1 MERTNSMIAEA
12 ETTSTQ
18 KQYQYSGRTLM
29 ALREDIS
36 PDRFNTYLKHASGA
50 HELAMQLYTWNI
62 ALGSAFHGPLQAL
75 EVTLRNAVHNQL
87 ASRHGD
93 LWFHNPALLKQS
105 QRNSVKRAASELKR
119 QKKQGTAGRMVAELG
134 FGFWAALFAK
144 RYDALLWRTGLHQI
158 FSPQP
163 NRQELFDQLNR
174 LRTLRNRVAHH
185 EPILQR
191 DLQTDYEKLLWILA
205 MLSSQAA
212 SWVTHHSR
220 VIEVLATKPHEATRF

>member
-1 MERTNSMIAEA
+1 MERTDQMIADA

-18 KQYQYSGRTLM
+18 KQYQYSGHILM

-87 ASRHGD
+87 TSRHSD
-93 LWFHNPALLKQS
+93 LWFNNPALLKQN
-105 QRNSVKRAASELKR
+105 QQGSVQRAARELKK
-119 QKKQGTAGRMVAELG
+119 QKKQSTAGRMVAELS
-134 FGFWAALFAK
+134 FGFWVSLFAR
-144 RYDALLWRTGLHQI
+144 RYDALLWRTDLHRV

-163 NRQELFDQLNR
+163 NRQKLYNQLNR

-191 DLQTDYEKLLWILA
+191 DLKTDYEKLLWILE
-205 MLSSQAA
+205 MLSPEAA

-220 VIEVLATKPHEATRF
+220 VNEVLEAKSHSIARF

>member
-1 MERTNSMIAEA
+1 MERTDQMIADA

-18 KQYQYSGRTLM
+18 KQYQYSSQILM

-62 ALGSAFHGPLQAL
+62 ALGSAFYGPLQAL
-75 EVTLRNAVHNQL
+75 EVTLRNAIHNQM

-93 LWFHNPALLKQS
+93 LWFNNPALLKQK
-105 QRNSVKRAASELKR
+105 QRNSVTRAARELR
-119 QKKQGTAGRMVAELG
+119 EQKKQSTAGRMVAQLS
-134 FGFWAALFAK
+134 FGFWPALFAK
-144 RYDALLWRTGLHQI
+144 RYDALLWRTDLHQI

-163 NRQELFDQLNR
+163 NRQELYNQLNR
-174 LRTLRNRVAHH
+174 LRTLRNRIAHH

-191 DLQTDYEKLLWILA
+191 DLRTDYEKLLWILE
-205 MLSSQAA
+205 MLSPEAA
-212 SWVTHHSR
+212 LWVTHHSR
-220 VIEVLATKPHEATRF
+220 VIEVLGAKSHSIARF